1 MKISTFRCLLIIILI
16 LQTAMGPVIYE
27 WYLKLTNLK
36 ENISLILLMSILGFI
51 NLMILFASYIAGN
64 DSDFKKIFNL
74 K

>member
-16 LQTAMGPVIYE
+16 LQVAMGPLFYE

-36 ENISLILLMSILGFI
+36 ENIPLILLMSILGLT
-51 NLMILFASYIAGN
+51 NLMILFTSYIAGN
-64 DSDFKKIFNL
+64 DPDFKKTFNL